1 MQVNFS
7 FVFVFVF
14 VFDFSVVFVLFEY
27 EGEYGG
33 DIDVL
38 ASLASSE
45 GPGLEK
51 ET

>member
-7 FVFVFVF
+7 FVFVF

-51 ET
+51 DT

>member
-7 FVFVFVF
+7 FVFVF

-27 EGEYGG
+27 EGDYGG
-33 DIDVL
+33 DNIDVL
-38 ASLASSE
+38 ASRASSE